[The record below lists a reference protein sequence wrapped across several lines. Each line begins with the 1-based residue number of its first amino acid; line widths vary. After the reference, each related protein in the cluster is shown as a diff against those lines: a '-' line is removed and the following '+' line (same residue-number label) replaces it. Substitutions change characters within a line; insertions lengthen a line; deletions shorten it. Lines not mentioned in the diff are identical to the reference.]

1 MANYAAEEVLSVTH
15 WNDKLFSFR
24 TTRDDSLRF
33 RNGEFIMIGLE
44 EQDKPR
50 PLMRAYSIASANH
63 DDFLEFYS
71 IKAPNG
77 ALTSRL
83 QNLQKGDHVLVGS
96 KPTGT
101 LVTTD
106 LSPGKNLFLIATG
119 TGLAPFL
126 SIIQDPNVYEDFER
140 VVLFHGVRYRDE
152 LGYYEWLSEWLPQHE
167 YLGEVISKQLSYYPC
182 VTREPFKNQGRITD
196 LIRSNKLLQDLGL
209 PPLNPE
215 TDRVMLCG
223 SPSMLAD
230 TRQLLDELGFQAST
244 KKGTAG
250 DYVIERAFVE
260 S

>member
-1 MANYAAEEVLSVTH
+1 MANYATEQVLSVTH

-24 TTRDDSLRF
+24 TTRDRSLRF

-44 EQDKPR
+44 AEPR

-71 IKAPNG
+71 IKAPGG

-83 QNLQKGDHVLVGS
+83 QHLQTGDHILVGS

-101 LVTTD
+101 LITTD
-106 LSPGKNLFLIATG
+106 LLPGKNLFLIATG

-126 SIIQDPNVYEDFER
+126 SIIQDPEVYADFER
-140 VVLFHGVRYRDE
+140 VILFHGVRYQNE
-152 LGYYEWLSEWLPQHE
+152 LGYYDWLSDWLPQHE
-167 YLGEVISKQLSYYPC
+167 YLGELIRDQLLYYPC
-182 VTREPFKNQGRITD
+182 VTREPFRNQGRITD
-196 LIRSNKLLQDLGL
+196 LLKSGKLCQDLGL
-209 PPLNPE
+209 APFNRE

-223 SPSMLAD
+223 SPSMLHDVRA
-230 TRQLLDELGFQAST
+230 LLDSMGFHASP
-244 KKGTAG
+244 KKGIAG

-260 S
+260 G